1 MKNKILLF
9 AGLLFLLFT
18 GGAKAQVQCQAYFT
32 YNNLQGNLYQFNDT
46 SFTTA
51 GTITGY
57 SWTFGNGGTSTLA
70 NPNYQFPNSG
80 WHQVCL
86 TITTSTGCTS
96 TWCDSI
102 NVGCNMTATIAQTGQ
117 NLLSVAVTGGTA
129 PYTYQWIGNGMI
141 LSTQPILTV
150 ANSATYC
157 VYVTD
162 ATGCVTNACYFYT
175 GGAGSCQAGFT
186 FSVSPGV
193 PPVVSFT
200 DVSVV
205 NSGQITSWAWN
216 LGDGST
222 VTTPN
227 VTHTYAQPGIYYVCL
242 SIQTSGGCI
251 DSYCDTVNVSGCGMT
266 VNILDTMG
274 VLMSSIT
281 GGVAPYTYLWSNGS
295 TTSQITPT
303 TSGNYCVTIT
313 DANGCNATD
322 CYYYNAAATAT
333 ICGQIFIDANGN
345 GIFDA
350 GETPVDTGYVWGWG
364 SGFQFSAQIN
374 ASGVYTTNV
383 PPGTYTI
390 YYCSNAF
397 NVTYTV
403 PLNDTSGCAFYNN
416 VTVVA
421 GTNCGFNFG
430 YQTNSVTV
438 EGCVFFD
445 ANNNGV
451 KDVGESGVAY
461 QSVQV
466 GSSWTYTDGN
476 GNYSA
481 FALPGTVSIS
491 YSVQA
496 PYTGATLTTPGTI
509 TLTGTT
515 NGAVYSNNNFG
526 IYLPPGSNNL
536 SVTLTPHTTIT
547 PGFPAWYDIHV
558 CNIGTTVT
566 GGVLN
571 MYFDAGLTLN
581 FASPA
586 QSSQSGNQLAWNVPA
601 LAPGACANYWVSF
614 NASQSYQIGD
624 NTYEVASVYPTSGN
638 DVDMSNNIDT
648 LHQVVTGSWD
658 PNNKLPVVT
667 NNNNPNQQIISSAN
681 TDQSITYTIN
691 FQNTGTAPAVN
702 ISVIDQLSADIIPAS
717 FQMLNASHNAVVTRN
732 GNNLLFRFSQIM
744 LPDSNNNE
752 PASHGWVTFKVD
764 AQNGLALGHI
774 ISDDAAIYFDFN
786 APVITNDAA
795 VLMVG
800 PTAVSSLNNDNVSL
814 SVYPN
819 PASAQATVVYSLKN
833 AGDVQVKLTD
843 VQGKI
848 FSSTTVANQQAGKH
862 QLNINANNLSNGVY
876 MLQLTTAEQSKTL
889 KLHISK

>member
-9 AGLLFLLFT
+9 AGLLFLLIT

-46 SFTTA
+46 SFTSS
-51 GTITGY
+51 GNITSY

-70 NPNYQFPNSG
+70 NPNYQFQNAG
-80 WHQVCL
+80 WQQVCL

-96 TWCDSI
+96 TYCDSI
-102 NVGCNMTATIAQTGQ
+102 NVGCNMVATIAQTGQ
-117 NLLSVAVTGGTA
+117 NLLSAAVTGGTA
-129 PYTYQWIGNGMI
+129 PYTYQWIGNGAV
-141 LSTQPILTV
+141 LSTQPVLSV
-150 ANSATYC
+150 ANTGTYC

-162 ATGCVTNACYFYT
+162 ATGCVTNACYFYQ
-175 GGAGSCQAGFT
+175 GGTSTCNAAIGYYMP
-186 FSVSPGV
+186 PGTN
-193 PPVVSFT
+193 VVSFWDSSST
-200 DVSVV
+200 
-205 NSGQITSWAWN
+205 NIGQIVSWFWD
-216 LGDGST
+216 LGDGSFQN
-222 VTTPN
+222 TPQFQ
-227 VTHTYAQPGIYYVCL
+227 HTYATNGVYNVCL
-242 SIQTSGGCI
+242 TIQTSTGCT
-251 DSYCDTVNVSGCGMT
+251 DTACINIVINTCGMT
-266 VNILDTMG
+266 VDILDTMG
-274 VLMSSIT
+274 VFMSSIT

-295 TTSQITPT
+295 TTSQITPSA
-303 TSGNYCVTIT
+303 SGNYCVTVT
-313 DANGCNATD
+313 DANGCTATD
-322 CYYYNAAATAT
+322 CYFYNPPATAT
-333 ICGQIFIDANGN
+333 ICGQIFIDNNANGVY
-345 GIFDA
+345 DA
-350 GETPVDTGYVWGWG
+350 GDVIVTTGSVWGWG
-364 SGFQFSAQIN
+364 SGFQFSAQIDS
-374 ASGVYTTNV
+374 SGMYSTNV
-383 PPGTYTI
+383 PPGVYTI

-403 PLNDTSGCAFYNN
+403 PLNDTAGCAFYNN
-416 VTVVA
+416 VAVVA
-421 GTNCGFNFG
+421 GLNCGFNFG

-445 ANNNGV
+445 ANNNGI
-451 KDVGESGVAY
+451 KDGGESGVAY

-466 GSSWTYTDGN
+466 GSTWTYTDAN

-481 FALPGTVSIS
+481 FALPGTVNIS

-509 TLTGTT
+509 TLSGTASG
-515 NGAVYSNNNFG
+515 NIYSNNNFG
-526 IYLPPGSNNL
+526 VYLPPGSNNL
-536 SVTLTPHTTIT
+536 SVNLTPHTTVT
-547 PGFPAWYDIHV
+547 PGFPAWYDIQV
-558 CNIGTTVT
+558 CNVGTAAT

-581 FASPA
+581 YASPV
-586 QSSQSGNQLAWNVPA
+586 QSSQSGNQLAWNLPV

-624 NTYEVASVYPTSGN
+624 NTYEVASVYPTGGN

-648 LHQVVTGSWD
+648 IHQIVTGSWD

-681 TDQSITYTIN
+681 ADQSITYTIN

-702 ISVIDQLSADIIPAS
+702 VSVIDQLSADIVPTS

-732 GNNLLFRFSQIM
+732 GNNLLFRFSQVM
-744 LPDSNNNE
+744 LPDSNSNE
-752 PASHGWVTFKVD
+752 PASHGYVTFKVA
-764 AQNGLALGHI
+764 AQNGLALGHV

-800 PTAVSSLNNDNVSL
+800 PTAINSLSNDNVSL
-814 SVYPN
+814 NVYPN
-819 PASAQATVVYSLKN
+819 PASNQATVAYQLKN
-833 AGDVQVKLTD
+833 SGDVQVKLTD
-843 VQGKI
+843 VQGKVV
-848 FSSTTVANQQAGKH
+848 SSTTVANQQAGKH